1 LAEVAQT
8 VEAVLIIIR
17 GRLVARRAMTE
28 LALGE
33 RSLEDLYLAL
43 TAKERA

>member
-1 LAEVAQT
+1 
-8 VEAVLIIIR
+8 
-17 GRLVARRAMTE
+17 MTE